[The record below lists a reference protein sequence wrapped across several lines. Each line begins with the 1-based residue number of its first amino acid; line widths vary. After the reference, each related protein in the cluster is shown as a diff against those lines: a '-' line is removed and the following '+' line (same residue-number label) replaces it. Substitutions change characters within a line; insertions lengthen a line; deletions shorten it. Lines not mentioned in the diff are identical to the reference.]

1 MALTRE
7 QILAQ
12 AQIPLKMERVS
23 VPEWGGEVIIREWT
37 GKERDE
43 FENSFVTDDGKRD
56 AKATKNIRAQMVALS
71 IVDET
76 GRLQFALEDVELLG
90 SLSARALNRVFQR
103 VRDLIGMSDKD
114 VAELEKN

>member
-1 MALTRE
+1 MTLTRE

-12 AQIPLKMERVS
+12 VGKPLITERVA

-37 GKERDE
+37 GRERDE
-43 FENSFVTDDGKRD
+43 FENSFVTEEGKRD
-56 AKATKNIRAQMVALS
+56 AQATKNIRARMVALS

-76 GRLQFALEDVELLG
+76 GRLQFTLEDVELLG

-103 VRDLIGMSDKD
+103 ARDLIGMSDKD